1 MQIAEKEGFKMA
13 IETKCPICQKLLIG
27 GQCPDCGYY
36 VDTHKLA
43 SDIND
48 LDVNAGHL
56 CESHN
61 GETKSS
67 GSKFKTYSS
76 AGSYSNRA
84 GHLCESHNG
93 ETTFDMSKF
102 VKERDA
108 EDMSKSDQQI
118 ASERSLFILGVILTV
133 VMGFWGYIISTI
145 ILKSKKANPKYQKK
159 LTKLFIAIIIFYVV
173 IYGGMAIL
181 PAFTG

>member
-13 IETKCPICQKLLIG
+13 RETNCPICQKLLIG

-36 VDTHKLA
+36 VDTHQLA

-61 GETKSS
+61 GGSNYNTYKSD
-67 GSKFKTYSS
+67 
-76 AGSYSNRA
+76 A

-93 ETTFDMSKF
+93 EPS
-102 VKERDA
+102 VKVFSTRERDA
-108 EDMSKSDQQI
+108 DDMSKSDQQI
-118 ASERSLFILGVILTV
+118 KKEHDYFILGVILTLIL
-133 VMGFWGYIISTI
+133 GLWGYIISH
-145 ILKSKKANPKYQKK
+145 ILLTSIKANPKYKKK
-159 LTKLFIAIIIFYVV
+159 LTTVFVVVIIFHVIFYV
-173 IYGGMAIL
+173 GGIL
-181 PAFTG
+181 LSFLTA